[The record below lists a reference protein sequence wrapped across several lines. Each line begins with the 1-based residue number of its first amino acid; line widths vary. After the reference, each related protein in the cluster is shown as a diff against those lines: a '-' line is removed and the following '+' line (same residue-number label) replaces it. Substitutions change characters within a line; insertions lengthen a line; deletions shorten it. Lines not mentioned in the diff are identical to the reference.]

1 MINRTLIKGIQDQL
15 LKEKQKVIVL
25 FGPRQVGKTTLVNEI
40 LEQSTFS
47 YLKINAEDIRYN
59 EVFSS
64 SNLDIMMSLVEDN
77 QILFIDEAQ
86 MITDIGVNLKILHD
100 AKPNLKIIVTGSS
113 SFELA
118 NRMQEPLTGRIVTY
132 KLFPFSIKEISEEQS
147 RFDIAQNRNDYLLY
161 GLYPEVYMLEKKKEK
176 VDLLYHLASSYLYKD
191 ILQLLNLKHS
201 EKLSKLLKL
210 LALQLGSTVSINKL
224 ANALDMSSETVQNYI
239 DLLEKSFVIFRLSAF
254 SKNKTKEIS
263 KSDKIYFYDLGIRN
277 ALIENFAPI
286 SSRTD
291 IGGMWENFVI
301 TERAKKLSYEREYI
315 TPYFWRTYNGAEID
329 YIEEKDQILNAFE
342 IKYGSKKDKLPTTWR
357 ENYGESFQSINESNW
372 VNWVY

>member
-1 MINRTLIKGIQDQL
+1 LINRTLIKGIQDQL

-342 IKYGSKKDKLPTTWR
+342 IKYGSKKGKLPTTWR